1 MKKLL
6 LTLLMFPSLAFAD
19 TMTVPRKCQNV
30 IDTKVSTGG
39 DKSSAYYVSVTCKTE
54 KGAVVYTVTKLS
66 FTGLLGV
73 GRFALPETIEVVVGD
88 VTEPVLK

>member
-6 LTLLMFPSLAFAD
+6 LTLLLFPSLVFAD
-19 TMTVPRKCQNV
+19 TMIVPRKCLDV

-39 DKSSAYYVSVTCKTE
+39 DKSSAYYVNVTCKTE
-54 KGAVVYTVTKLS
+54 QGAIVYTITKLS

-73 GRFALPETIEVVVGD
+73 GRFALPETIEVIRGD